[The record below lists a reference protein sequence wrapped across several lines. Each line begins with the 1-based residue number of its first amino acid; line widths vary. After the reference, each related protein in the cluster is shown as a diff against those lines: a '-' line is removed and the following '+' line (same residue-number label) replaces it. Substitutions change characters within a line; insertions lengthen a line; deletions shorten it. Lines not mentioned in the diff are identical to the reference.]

1 MAAENDRETG
11 ARKAQK
17 REASDRDQ
25 SQGDAAENKPSNE
38 AQGPSQ
44 PLDQNDPSDGARKSR
59 RTPSRETQK
68 FAGAGPA
75 IAEHSKDAKAPKAGR
90 QRGAYV
96 KD

>member
-1 MAAENDRETG
+1 MPAENDREKQDCG
-11 ARKAQK
+11 P
-17 REASDRDQ
+17 DQ
-25 SQGDAAENKPSNE
+25 TH
-38 AQGPSQ
+38 
-44 PLDQNDPSDGARKSR
+44 PSDGARKSR
-59 RTPSRETQK
+59 PTPSRETQK